1 MTQATRPVTISQ
13 IREALEPALKKAGA
27 LKAVVFGSY
36 ARGDADIQS
45 DLDLM
50 VIVDTD
56 LPLLK
61 RFDIIPG
68 LRSECPVE
76 SMDLLAY
83 TPDEVRCMMERGSV
97 LLPVVLE
104 EGVTI
109 YDSDPEFGN
118 WWEQQAAL
126 VEKGEDVMKQ
136 NPEIAARSW
145 LGQARRELGS
155 SLGLLEGGYFEQ
167 VCFHA
172 QQAAEKALKGLAYLG
187 GARQVLG
194 HSCIHLVKQLEEKH
208 PSLAPHRDSAC
219 LLDQVYISSRYPIDD
234 MQVAPYELFP
244 RSQAE
249 DLMARAREIVD
260 EAGHIIDRASRAPL
274 P

>member
-1 MTQATRPVTISQ
+1 MIQRTKPATIAE
-13 IREALEPALKKAGA
+13 IKEALEPALKEAGA

-36 ARGDADIQS
+36 ARGDADIES

-50 VIVDTD
+50 IILNTD
-56 LPLLK
+56 LPFLE
-61 RFDIIPG
+61 RWNVIPG
-68 LRSECPVE
+68 LRSGSPVDG
-76 SMDLLAY
+76 MDLLVY
-83 TPDEVRCMMERGSV
+83 TPQEVRQKMERGNI
-97 LLPVVLE
+97 LLPVVIE
-104 EGVTI
+104 EGITI
-109 YDSDPEFGN
+109 YDGDPEFGH
-118 WWEQQAAL
+118 WWEQQASL

-155 SLGLLEGGYFEQ
+155 CSGLLQGGYFEQ

-172 QQAAEKALKGLAYLG
+172 QQAAEKALKAVAYLG

-194 HSCIHLVKQLEEKH
+194 HSCLRLVKQLKETH
-208 PSLAPHRDSAC
+208 PSLAAQRDSAC

-249 DLMARAREIVD
+249 DLMGRARQIVD
-260 EAGHIIDRASRAPL
+260 ASARIIEQSSTLSP
-274 P
+274 

>member
-1 MTQATRPVTISQ
+1 MIQRTKPATIAE
-13 IREALEPALKKAGA
+13 IKEALEPALKEAGA

-36 ARGDADIQS
+36 ARGDADIES

-50 VIVDTD
+50 VILNTE
-56 LPLLK
+56 LPFLE
-61 RFDIIPG
+61 RWNVIPG
-68 LRSECPVE
+68 LRGGSPVE
-76 SMDLLAY
+76 GMDLLVY
-83 TPDEVRCMMERGSV
+83 TPQEVRRKMERGSV

-109 YDSDPEFGN
+109 YEGDPEFGH
-118 WWEQQAAL
+118 WWKQQAAL

-155 SLGLLEGGYFEQ
+155 CSGLLQGGYFEQ

-172 QQAAEKALKGLAYLG
+172 QQAAEKALKALAYLG
-187 GARQVLG
+187 GARQVMG
-194 HSCIHLVKQLEEKH
+194 HSCLHLINQLEENH
-208 PSLAPHRDSAC
+208 PPLAALRDSAC

-244 RSQAE
+244 GSQAE

-260 EAGHIIDRASRAPL
+260 AAARIIEQADTPSP
-274 P
+274 